1 MLHFGFTDLMVF
13 SAVADEHNLTKG
25 AAKIHLAPSSASVR
39 IKNLED
45 ALGLPL
51 LNRQARGVEL
61 TKAGEIVDRYA
72 KRAISLMGEMQQ
84 SLQPYQ
90 SGKAGF
96 IRIAANYGAS
106 IDFLPKEIA
115 AFLAKVPEARISLEQ
130 RSSSEVVELVA
141 LGKADI
147 GISAYPGKYSGLAFL
162 PYRNDRL
169 VIACRKDHPL
179 AKHNSIDFKDCLK
192 YDFLGLTE
200 NSAIQRFI
208 IEHAKALGHPL
219 ELRLQ
224 VDNQQILLSLVKSG
238 TGIAVVSNEAF
249 AQAVPEGELKAVAIE
264 QDWAKRELRIAINE
278 KFESTCTEIVQHLLR
293 QLTSGHS

>member
-1 MLHFGFTDLMVF
+1 MLHFSFTDLMVF

-25 AAKIHLAPSSASVR
+25 AAKVHLAPSSASVR

-61 TKAGEIVDRYA
+61 TKAGEIVDGYA

-84 SLQPYQ
+84 SLQPYLSQ
-90 SGKAGF
+90 KAGF

-106 IDFLPKEIA
+106 IDFLPKDIA
-115 AFLAKVPEARISLEQ
+115 AFLAKEPGARISLEQ

-147 GISAYPGKYSGLAFL
+147 GISAYPGKYSGLSFL

-179 AKHNSIDFKDCLK
+179 ARHDSVDFKEM
-192 YDFLGLTE
+192 TE
-200 NSAIQRFI
+200 Q
-208 IEHAKALGHPL
+208 
-219 ELRLQ
+219 ELVIKGRH
-224 VDNQQILLSLVKSG
+224 DPC
-238 TGIAVVSNEAF
+238 VVPR
-249 AQAVPEGELKAVAIE
+249 AVPCVEAALNIALVSALSSEGKL
-264 QDWAKRELRIAINE
+264 
-278 KFESTCTEIVQHLLR
+278 
-293 QLTSGHS
+293 

>member
-1 MLHFGFTDLMVF
+1 MLHFSFTDLMVF

-25 AAKIHLAPSSASVR
+25 AAKVHLAPSSASVR

-45 ALGLPL
+45 AL

-61 TKAGEIVDRYA
+61 TKAGEIVDGYA

-84 SLQPYQ
+84 SLQPYLSQ
-90 SGKAGF
+90 KAGF

-106 IDFLPKEIA
+106 IDFLPKDIA
-115 AFLAKVPEARISLEQ
+115 AFLAKEPGARISLEQ

-147 GISAYPGKYSGLAFL
+147 GISAYPGKYSGLSFL

-179 AKHNSIDFKDCLK
+179 ARHDSVDFKDCLK

-200 NSAIQRFI
+200 NSAMQRFVFK
-208 IEHAKALGHPL
+208 HAKALGHPL

-224 VDNQQILLSLVKSG
+224 VDNQQILLSLVKRG
-238 TGIAVVSNEAF
+238 AGIAVVSNEAF
-249 AQAVPEGELKAVAIE
+249 AQAVPEGDIKAVAIE

-278 KFESTCTEIVQHLLR
+278 KFESTCSEMVQHLLQ
-293 QLTSGHS
+293 QLATGQP

>member
-115 AFLAKVPEARISLEQ
+115 AFLAKVPEARISLSRDPLPKLLNLSLSARRISASPPIPENIAAL
-130 RSSSEVVELVA
+130 RFFRTETTGSSLRVEGSSS
-141 LGKADI
+141 
-147 GISAYPGKYSGLAFL
+147 
-162 PYRNDRL
+162 
-169 VIACRKDHPL
+169 CQ
-179 AKHNSIDFKDCLK
+179 
-192 YDFLGLTE
+192 T
-200 NSAIQRFI
+200 
-208 IEHAKALGHPL
+208 
-219 ELRLQ
+219 
-224 VDNQQILLSLVKSG
+224 
-238 TGIAVVSNEAF
+238 
-249 AQAVPEGELKAVAIE
+249 
-264 QDWAKRELRIAINE
+264 
-278 KFESTCTEIVQHLLR
+278 
-293 QLTSGHS
+293 

>member
-90 SGKAGF
+90 SGKAGC

-169 VIACRKDHPL
+169 VI
-179 AKHNSIDFKDCLK
+179 NSIDFKDCLK

-200 NSAIQRFI
+200 NSAMQRFI

>member
-1 MLHFGFTDLMVF
+1 M
-13 SAVADEHNLTKG
+13 
-25 AAKIHLAPSSASVR
+25 R

-61 TKAGEIVDRYA
+61 TKAGEIVDGYA

-84 SLQPYQ
+84 SLQPYLSQ
-90 SGKAGF
+90 KAGF

-106 IDFLPKEIA
+106 IDFLPKDIA
-115 AFLAKVPEARISLEQ
+115 AFLAKEPGARISLEQ

-147 GISAYPGKYSGLAFL
+147 GISAYPGKYSGLSFL

-179 AKHNSIDFKDCLK
+179 ARHDSVDFKDCLK

-200 NSAIQRFI
+200 NSAMQRFVFK
-208 IEHAKALGHPL
+208 HAKALGHPL

-224 VDNQQILLSLVKSG
+224 VDNQQILLSLVKRG
-238 TGIAVVSNEAF
+238 AGIAVVSNDAF
-249 AQAVPEGELKAVAIE
+249 AQAVPEGDIKAVAIE

-278 KFESTCTEIVQHLLR
+278 KFESTCSEMVQHLLQ
-293 QLTSGHS
+293 QLATGQP

>member
-200 NSAIQRFI
+200 NSAMQRFI

-224 VDNQQILLSLVKSG
+224 VDISRFCSHWSRAAPAL
-238 TGIAVVSNEAF
+238 
-249 AQAVPEGELKAVAIE
+249 P
-264 QDWAKRELRIAINE
+264 
-278 KFESTCTEIVQHLLR
+278 
-293 QLTSGHS
+293 